1 MYYFIFILKSALKDL
16 FKNKMRTFLTSLGIL
31 IGVAS
36 VVLLLAF
43 GMGLK
48 SYIKGQFDSL
58 GTNLIFVL
66 PGKVF
71 SQSGGFSNS
80 GGFGGG
86 IRFDEK
92 DYVSLKRIREAE
104 YVVPA
109 FTKSVRVEANGKTE
123 FSTFYATNDEIF
135 QARNLTI
142 KYGSVITKTEVEKRN
157 KVVVLGPKISEKLFG
172 SEENALNNSVRI
184 ENQAFKVIGV
194 LEAKGGGGFGGPDFD
209 SFVYAPYKSA
219 YSINPNKIF
228 STMLLKAKSEEMIP
242 MLKARTTEVM
252 QKRYKEDDFQVAE
265 STEFINTISSIFA
278 VLNSFLVAIGA
289 ISLIVGGVGI
299 MNIMYVSVTE
309 RIKEIGIRRALGAT
323 RKDILLQFLAESVL
337 LSLIGGIAGL
347 VIAIGLILLIR
358 RFFPAAIDLTS
369 MLVAIGTSSFIGIFF
384 GVFPARKAA
393 NLSPMEAIRYE

>member
-1 MYYFIFILKSALKDL
+1 MSYLLFILRSALKDL
-16 FKNKMRTFLTSLGIL
+16 LKNKMRTFLTSLGIL

-43 GMGLK
+43 GLGLK

-71 SQSGGFSNS
+71 GQGGGFSA

-86 IRFDEK
+86 ISFDEK
-92 DYVSLKRIREAE
+92 DYVNLKRIREAE

-109 FTKSVRVEANGKTE
+109 FTKTVKVEANGKTE
-123 FSTFYATNDEIF
+123 YSTFYATNDEIF
-135 QARNLTI
+135 SARNLEI
-142 KYGSVITKTEVEKRN
+142 KYGLLITKTEVEKRN
-157 KVVVLGPKISEKLFG
+157 KVIVIGPKIAEKLFG
-172 SEENALNNSVRI
+172 TPEGAMDNKIRI
-184 ENQAFKVIGV
+184 EGQTFKIIGV

-209 SFVYAPYKSA
+209 SFVYAPYKAA
-219 YSINPNKIF
+219 YSINTKKIF
-228 STMLLKAKSEEMIP
+228 STLLLKAKSEDVVP
-242 MLKARTTEVM
+242 MLKARTIEVL

-337 LSLIGGIAGL
+337 LSLIGGLAGL
-347 VIAIGLILLIR
+347 VIATILILLVR
-358 RFFPAAIDLTS
+358 RFFPAAIDITS

>member
-1 MYYFIFILKSALKDL
+1 MAYFLFIVKSALKDL

-48 SYIKGQFDSL
+48 TYIKGQFDSL

-66 PGKVF
+66 PRKVF
-71 SQSGGFSNS
+71 SQGGGFSSS
-80 GGFGGG
+80 GGLGGG

-92 DYVSLKRIREAE
+92 DYFSLKRIREAE
-104 YVVPA
+104 FVVPA
-109 FTKSVRVEANGKTE
+109 FTKSVKIEANGKTE
-123 FSTFYATNDEIF
+123 YSTFYATNDEIF

-157 KVVVLGPKISEKLFG
+157 KVIVIGPKLAEKLFG
-172 SEENALNNSVRI
+172 SAEYALGNTVRI
-184 ENQAFKVIGV
+184 DSQAFKVIGV

-209 SFVYAPYKSA
+209 TFAYASYKFA
-219 YSINPNKIF
+219 YSINPNKTF
-228 STMLLKAKSEEMIP
+228 STMLLKAKNEETIP
-242 MLKARTTEVM
+242 ILKARTIEVLK
-252 QKRYKEDDFQVAE
+252 KRYKEDDFQVAE
-265 STEFINTISSIFA
+265 STEFINTISSIFS
-278 VLNSFLVAIGA
+278 VLNMFLVAIGA

-323 RKDILLQFLAESVL
+323 RRDILFQFLAESVL
-337 LSLIGGIAGL
+337 LSLIGGFIGLLIAT
-347 VIAIGLILLIR
+347 GLILLIR
-358 RFFPAAIDLTS
+358 RFFPAAIDITS

-393 NLSPMEAIRYE
+393 NLSPMDAIRYE